1 LPQPLF
7 DLFMNLPE
15 NPSVDQAFSL
25 HNLLAQ
31 LDPQMASRWHWKDT
45 RKVVRSLEIIR
56 DRGCLASEIM
66 AQQTTLAETARYPT
80 LIFWLFSEP
89 TLLQQRLDARVNEMM
104 QHGLLEDVKML
115 RGKALSESA
124 SKADSTSGIFQ
135 SIGYKEFSGYLSSG
149 SPTQKDYDE
158 AIERTKISNR
168 QYARRQVQWIRNK
181 LLPAANAA
189 APNGS
194 KLPIYLLEVG
204 EFDKWNIE
212 VRDKAVS
219 ILDAFLEG
227 KDLPNP
233 KSLSDTARCMLDDQL
248 IIKDPTATLAARHK
262 IVCEVCTIHPDQP
275 MMIEKGIEWQAHIKS
290 RKHRRLQSKR
300 DHPNRL
306 ALRPAKP
313 TKPISSTNSLVP
325 SLDSGSHLSV
335 S

>member
-204 EFDKWNIE
+204 
-212 VRDKAVS
+212 
-219 ILDAFLEG
+219 G
-227 KDLPNP
+227 KVI
-233 KSLSDTARCMLDDQL
+233 MV
-248 IIKDPTATLAARHK
+248 I
-262 IVCEVCTIHPDQP
+262 
-275 MMIEKGIEWQAHIKS
+275 
-290 RKHRRLQSKR
+290 
-300 DHPNRL
+300 RL
-306 ALRPAKP
+306 ASMVIQ
-313 TKPISSTNSLVP
+313 PIYRIR
-325 SLDSGSHLSV
+325 
-335 S
+335 